1 MNLSDVAS
9 VASIVSSAAVAL
21 SLIYLGLQAHQNAK
35 HTRALIQA
43 GRVDRLMAQVIGY
56 SDADKCAAYLVGNGQ
71 AATAEAI
78 QQRQFMLQCL
88 GQVGV
93 MLDVFTQHGEGLLN
107 DEQFNGVCATY
118 RVWLREP
125 GFRQFLENFRTAG
138 NAAQPKFSAFA
149 VGLMTDAAPQA
160 GI

>member
-1 MNLSDVAS
+1 MAS

-93 MLDVFTQHGEGLLN
+93 MLDVFTQHSEGLLN

-125 GFRQFLENFRTAG
+125 GFRQILENFRTAE
-138 NAAQPKFSAFA
+138 NAAQPKFSAFV
-149 VGLMTDAAPQA
+149 VGLMTDAPPRT
-160 GI
+160 GT